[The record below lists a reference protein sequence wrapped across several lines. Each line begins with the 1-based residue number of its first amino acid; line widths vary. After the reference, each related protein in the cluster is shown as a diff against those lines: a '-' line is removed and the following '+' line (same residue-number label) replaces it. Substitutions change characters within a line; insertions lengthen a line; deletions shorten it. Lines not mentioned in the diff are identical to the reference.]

1 MVVLAKINQKD
12 VDEIHKIADLII
24 EGAVQLRNMELDETT
39 YITMQNDISKEFFIG
54 LNKKSLLD
62 KYLDIFSEINHIFK
76 KIKKYQEQN
85 NFIILVIEKI
95 YSRII
100 SLVNEFILSKCS
112 GYNNNNDNIETGIL
126 NSAYITKILV
136 SSQIDFIEKT
146 PIFFAKDNIAISK
159 LTITIVIKDIDTIV
173 LDYEIFFDLVEQ
185 IWFIQVSANSNTKSD
200 IEKIVFYDNGK
211 IVYDETIISQ
221 INSENIQ
228 IINPKIERLL
238 VEN

>member
-1 MVVLAKINQKD
+1 MAKINQRD

-24 EGAVQLRNMELDETT
+24 EGAIQLRNMELDETT

-76 KIKKYQEQN
+76 KIKKFQEQN

-112 GYNNNNDNIETGIL
+112 GCNNNDNIEAGIL
-126 NSAYITKILV
+126 NSAYLTRILV

-173 LDYEIFFDLVEQ
+173 LGYELFFDLVEQ
-185 IWFIQVSANSNTKSD
+185 IWLIQVSANSNTKSD